1 MASDRGRRPVSLV
14 WIAAI
19 VVAAIIFMRLSPG
32 RRPAA
37 GQGGASLPASPS
49 GAPSRAQPKADRP
62 FSGPGYV
69 LEFSKGFNPGA
80 NAVDDLGLSVV
91 IAVDVSGS
99 MKDAPAAGGG
109 PKYVQAAEALAGI
122 VSFLEGLSRDKA
134 MEGLELKVA
143 LLSFNDEV
151 SVIYP
156 LTKMDKAAFAGLRA
170 RLADPEVLKP
180 GGKTAIGRALERGA
194 EILAGSETVM
204 KSLIV
209 VSDGENTAGVEPR
222 EALTAINE
230 NRNSAS
236 TVDLP
241 VYTRGSL
248 VSFVGFDVGSGI
260 YAPLGE
266 EGARVESAADR
277 NELKKALTDILV
289 ADISKLEAA
298 Q

>member
-1 MASDRGRRPVSLV
+1 MASGNTNGRRPVSLV
-14 WIAAI
+14 WIAVI
-19 VVAAIIFMRLSPG
+19 VVGVIVFMRLSPG
-32 RRPAA
+32 RQGAKGQAGSSAPAA
-37 GQGGASLPASPS
+37 SS
-49 GAPSRAQPKADRP
+49 AQKGTDRP
-62 FSGPGYV
+62 FAGPGYV
-69 LEFSKGFNPGA
+69 LQFSKDFNPGA

-91 IAVDVSGS
+91 IAVDASGS
-99 MKDAPAAGGG
+99 MGDAPAAGGG
-109 PKYVQAAEALAGI
+109 PKYKQAATALGDI

-143 LLSFNDEV
+143 LLSFNDKV
-151 SVIYP
+151 SVLYP
-156 LTKMDKAAFAGLRA
+156 LTKMDKAAFADLRT
-170 RLADPEVLKP
+170 RLADPQILKP
-180 GGKTAIGRALERGA
+180 GGKTAIGATLEKGA

-209 VSDGENTAGVEPR
+209 VSDGENTAGIEPQD
-222 EALTAINE
+222 ALTAINE

-260 YAPLGE
+260 YSPLSE
-266 EGARVESAADR
+266 SGARVESAADQAQ
-277 NELKKALTDILV
+277 LKKALTDILV